1 MMQRRTGG
9 KRIRMDEP
17 PPPEYDSSPPAT
29 PLGDGVTDGLEQP
42 YTPYTPYSN
51 QPETPLTQGGLDTSG
66 EHDGLVQLHA
76 VPPQSHLSHYVQQP
90 QTPAGPFETQF
101 DQQCQL
107 QTMSKVP
114 EVQGNGTY
122 EQNEQFEQPPTPP
135 PPSLSTRP
143 VRTARGRQRAAVTPA
158 AGGNTAH
165 SVRRAAV
172 VAAVAVAAAAAACSS
187 PDEPVKKRRQNKKP
201 VTESLSEDEN
211 SLCFVIR
218 LGRASL
224 QQVVDDWIESYK
236 ADRDGALLSLM
247 QFFINASGCK
257 GKISPDMQAS
267 MEHAAIIRKMTEE
280 FDEESGEYPLIM
292 TGQQWKKFRQN
303 FCDFVQV
310 LVKQCQ
316 YSIIYD
322 QYLMDNVIS
331 LLTGLSDSQVRAFRH
346 TATLAAMKLM
356 TALVDVALTVSVN
369 LDNTQRQYEA
379 ERQKARDKRAS
390 DRLESLMAKRQELEE
405 NMDEIK
411 NMLTYMFKSVF
422 VHRYRDTLPEI
433 RSICMAEIGVW
444 MKKFHQNFLDDSYLK
459 YIGWTL
465 HDKVGEVRLKCLQA
479 LQPLYA
485 SEELKGKLELFTS
498 KFKDRIVSMTLDKE
512 YDVAVQAVK
521 LVISIL
527 KHHRDILTDKDCEH
541 VYELVYSSHRG
552 VAQAAGE
559 FLNERLFVPDEEAV
573 AGVRTRRGKHRLPNT
588 PLLRD
593 LVQFFIESELHEHG
607 AYLVD
612 SLIESNEMMKDWECM
627 TDLLLEEAGP
637 SEEPLDDRQET
648 SLIEIMAC
656 CIRQAATGEPPVGRG
671 PTRKV
676 LSAKEIK
683 QVQEDKAR
691 LTEHFIQTLPA
702 LLRKYLADP
711 EKIANL
717 MSIPQYFDLEMYTT
731 SRQEK
736 NLDSLLKL
744 ITEIVEKHTDS
755 EVLETCA
762 KTLEV
767 LCTEDTAIYTRCD
780 VARSTLIDGVVN
792 HFREAMDDYITLI
805 AGEEEPDED
814 ETFSV
819 VHGLKKVSVVYSCH
833 NMGPWHLWD
842 HLIRC
847 IVEAK
852 DGGRTL
858 PDEAVKHCMSA
869 AFYAIL
875 WEQKHV
881 EEVAERGGGGEEL
894 ELLRSHLH
902 SLMDLMK
909 EILLTSNNQM
919 LKEEAYI
926 TICDLLIQFCK
937 QLESNPW
944 QRALVYEPDRALQQ
958 MLNDFIQSYVFIEDD
973 DDEQDEHT
981 KIEELH
987 KRRNFLASFCKLIV
1001 YNVMPTKVAADVFK
1015 HYVKYYNDYGDI
1027 IKATLGKAREINKVN
1042 CARTMALS
1050 LTMLFRDL
1058 NGEGMR
1064 INRQGEDFI
1073 SLKELAKR
1081 FALSFG
1087 LDAVKNREAIT
1098 ALHREGILFSVDPLE
1113 NPQDPTGPPL
1123 NLPFLEI
1130 LTEFTNK
1137 LLKQDKRVVLAYLD
1151 RRITAGMPSSRGED
1165 WQPLLMYRNS
1175 LVHGETDLP
1184 PQTSKRAY
1192 SRKKKENGGAAADE
1206 EDVGDDGDD
1215 GGSDTEFQAPSS
1227 TSRKTSRNKSRG
1239 RAAAPIVPLPRP
1251 PSTSPSTRVNSESSP
1266 SKGSGFLPP
1275 ATPSEISPDRVT
1287 GSPRPWKRT
1296 RWSLDR
1302 PRRSKLYP
1310 ASYREEEMEG
1320 WEEASQGVP
1329 EEEGEG
1335 GPTY

>member
-29 PLGDGVTDGLEQP
+29 PLCDGVADGLEQP
-42 YTPYTPYSN
+42 FTPYTPYSN
-51 QPETPLTQGGLDTSG
+51 QPETPLTHGGLDTSG
-66 EHDGLVQLHA
+66 DHSEHEGLVQLHP
-76 VPPQSHLSHYVQQP
+76 VPPQPELTHYVQP
-90 QTPAGPFETQF
+90 ATPAGPFESQF
-101 DQQCQL
+101 EQQCQL
-107 QTMSKVP
+107 QTLVKA
-114 EVQGNGTY
+114 QDIQANGNY
-122 EQNEQFEQPPTPP
+122 EQGEQFEQPATPP
-135 PPSLSTRP
+135 PPSLSTRAT
-143 VRTARGRQRAAVTPA
+143 RGARGRQRALPVTP
-158 AGGNTAH
+158 GGTTGPGGP
-165 SVRRAAV
+165 RRAAV
-172 VAAVAVAAAAAACSS
+172 VAAVAVAAAAAANNTM
-187 PDEPVKKRRQNKKP
+187 DEPVKKRRQNKKP

-211 SLCFVIR
+211 CLCFVIR
-218 LGRASL
+218 QGRASL

-236 ADRDGALLSLM
+236 ANRDGALLSLM

-573 AGVRTRRGKHRLPNT
+573 AGVRTRRGKRRLPNT

-683 QVQEDKAR
+683 QVQEDKVR

-736 NLDSLLKL
+736 NLDALLKL

-762 KTLEV
+762 KTLEI

-819 VHGLKKVSVVYSCH
+819 VHGLKKVSIVYSCH

-881 EEVAERGGGGEEL
+881 EEVAERGGGNEEL
-894 ELLRSHLH
+894 EILRSHLH

-944 QRALVYEPDRALQQ
+944 QRGLVYEPDRALQQ

-973 DDEQDEHT
+973 DEEQDEHT

-1027 IKATLGKAREINKVN
+1027 IKATLGKAREIN
-1042 CARTMALS
+1042 
-1050 LTMLFRDL
+1050 
-1058 NGEGMR
+1058 
-1064 INRQGEDFI
+1064 
-1073 SLKELAKR
+1073 KELAKR

-1137 LLKQDKRVVLAYLD
+1137 LLKQDKRVV
-1151 RRITAGMPSSRGED
+1151 RGED
-1165 WQPLLMYRNS
+1165 WQPMLMYRNS

-1192 SRKKKENGGAAADE
+1192 SRKKKENGGVAVDE
-1206 EDVGDDGDD
+1206 DDGGDDGEE

-1227 TSRKTSRNKSRG
+1227 TFRKTSRGKPRG
-1239 RAAAPIVPLPRP
+1239 RGTGANNPSPRP
-1251 PSTSPSTRVNSESSP
+1251 SSTSPSGRTNESP
-1266 SKGSGFLPP
+1266 SAPTFLTPAPP
-1275 ATPSEISPDRVT
+1275 TEGSPDRI
-1287 GSPRPWKRT
+1287 GCSPRPWKRT
-1296 RWSLDR
+1296 RWNLDR

-1320 WEEASQGVP
+1320 WEDPPDTAIE
-1329 EEEGEG
+1329 EEEGEAE
-1335 GPTY
+1335 TSY